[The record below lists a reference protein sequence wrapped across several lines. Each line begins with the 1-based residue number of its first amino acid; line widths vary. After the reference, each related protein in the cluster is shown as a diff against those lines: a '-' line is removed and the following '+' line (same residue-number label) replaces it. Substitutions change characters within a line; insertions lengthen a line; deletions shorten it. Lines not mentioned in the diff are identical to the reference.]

1 VHYCINNIMKINEII
16 SEEAAAGDTM
26 AGNIASVSFPMTPG
40 TTKMAS
46 RKAVDPKG
54 HLGSGKS
61 NKSFKGF
68 RQYKLDKK

>member
-1 VHYCINNIMKINEII
+1 MKINEII

-26 AGNIASVSFPMTPG
+26 AGNIASVPSTLSSNMMKRNKST
-40 TTKMAS
+40 
-46 RKAVDPKG
+46 
-54 HLGSGKS
+54 KS